1 MSFANPIY
9 KMLIYRTELKY
20 NTIFIVYTLE
30 FRTEF
35 ALTII
40 SPYYNYPICYF
51 SFNHIDNFYKSRE
64 YIVHA
69 FSL

>member
-1 MSFANPIY
+1 
-9 KMLIYRTELKY
+9 MLIYRIGLKY
-20 NTIFIVYTLE
+20 NTIFIAYGLE

-51 SFNHIDNFYKSRE
+51 SLNHIDNFYKSRK
-64 YIVHA
+64 YVVYA
-69 FSL
+69 FGL